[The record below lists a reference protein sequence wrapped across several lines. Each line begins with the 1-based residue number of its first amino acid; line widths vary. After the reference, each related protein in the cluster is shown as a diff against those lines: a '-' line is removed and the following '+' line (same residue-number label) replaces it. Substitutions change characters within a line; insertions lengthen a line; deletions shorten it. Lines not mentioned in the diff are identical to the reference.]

1 MILRFHPDLHYLFG
15 EQVTIEASTPLDA
28 LKLIAIQHP
37 LNNKIEPVPVRIKQL
52 AEFELASDNT
62 LATHER
68 IFDVVPAWEES
79 KAAMRNYS
87 GSGGDNGWV
96 NIVVGIVLIV
106 VAVFA
111 PYAAGAMYGAAGSAA
126 FSAGTFGAYAAA
138 AAFSIGVSLVLTGMM
153 QLLAPTPK
161 DDELEGN
168 RSSRVFSNKTTT
180 EVGTPIQMIFG
191 RHLVAFHL
199 FSFNIDARA
208 YDGLDDPDNSPYF
221 KGKADEALPTL
232 NKNKFYGYVKA
243 GDKVL
248 LNQTNNEVYR
258 TGREL

>member
-15 EQVTIEASTPLDA
+15 EELEIEASTPLDA
-28 LKLIAIQHP
+28 LKLVATQHP
-37 LNNKIEPVPVRIKQL
+37 LCNKMEPVPVRIKQL
-52 AEFELASDNT
+52 AEMELAADNT
-62 LATHER
+62 LSSR
-68 IFDVVPAWEES
+68 NRVYDIVPAAAES
-79 KAAMRNYS
+79 AMANRTYS

-106 VAVFA
+106 VAVVA
-111 PYAAGAMYGAAGSAA
+111 PYAAGALYGAAGSAA

-161 DDELEGN
+161 DDEADPT
-168 RSSRVFSNKTTT
+168 RSSRVFNNKTTT
-180 EVGTPIQMIFG
+180 EVGTPIQLIFG

-199 FSFNIDARA
+199 FSFNIDARS
-208 YDGLDDPDNSPYF
+208 YDGLDRPDKSPYF
-221 KGKADEALPTL
+221 KGKADEAMPEL
-232 NKNKFYGYVKA
+232 NNNKFYGYVKA

-248 LNQTNNEVYR
+248 LNQTNNETYR
-258 TGREL
+258 TGREF